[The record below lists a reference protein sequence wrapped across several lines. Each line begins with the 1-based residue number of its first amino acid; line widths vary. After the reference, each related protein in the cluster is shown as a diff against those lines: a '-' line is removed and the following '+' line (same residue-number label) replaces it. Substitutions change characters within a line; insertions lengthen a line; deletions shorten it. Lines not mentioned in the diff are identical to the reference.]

1 MDRPKAPT
9 VANPWQALR
18 RFTRARIALGR
29 AGTSLPTQPHL
40 EFQLAHARAREAVHH
55 PLAIEPLRAA
65 LEQRG
70 REVVAL
76 RSAAGDRLIYLQR
89 PDQGRRL
96 DRESRSRLEER
107 AGRSKEG
114 FDAAF
119 VIADGLSAFAV
130 EENAVPFL
138 DAALA
143 KLDREGW
150 RIAPMMIVE
159 QGRVAVGDEVG
170 QVLAAGMVA
179 ILIGERPGL
188 SSPDSMGIYLTYHPR
203 VGTTDAQ
210 RNCISNIRREGMS
223 ISNIRREG
231 MSCELAAHKLHYLMS
246 EARRRKL
253 TGVDLKDE
261 SEAPRAIAVG
271 KNFLIETE

>member
-1 MDRPKAPT
+1 MDRPKNPT

-18 RFTRARIALGR
+18 QFTRARIALGR
-29 AGTSLPTQPHL
+29 AGTSLPTGPHL
-40 EFQLAHARAREAVHH
+40 EFQLAHARARDAVHR

-65 LEQRG
+65 LAQRG
-70 REVVAL
+70 REVIAL
-76 RSAAGDRLIYLQR
+76 HSAAGDRLIYLQR

-96 DRESRSRLEER
+96 DRDSRRRLEER
-107 AGRSKEG
+107 ASRSKEG
-114 FDAAF
+114 FDTAF
-119 VIADGLSAFAV
+119 VIADGLSAFAI

-138 DAALA
+138 GAILA
-143 KLDREGW
+143 KLDHEGW
-150 RIAPMMIVE
+150 RIAPMVIVE

-170 QVLAAGMVA
+170 EVLDARMVA

-188 SSPDSMGIYLTYHPR
+188 SSPDSMGIYLTYKPR

-223 ISNIRREG
+223 
-231 MSCELAAHKLHYLMS
+231 CELAAHKLRYLMS

-253 TGVDLKDE
+253 TGVKLKDE
-261 SEAPRAIAVG
+261 SEAPRAIAK
-271 KNFLIETE
+271 KNFLIES

>member
-1 MDRPKAPT
+1 MDTPKAPT

-40 EFQLAHARAREAVHH
+40 EFQLAHARARDAVHH
-55 PLAIEPLRAA
+55 PLAVEPLRKA

-70 REVVAL
+70 REVIAL

-96 DRESRSRLEER
+96 DRDSRRRLEER
-107 AGRSKEG
+107 GSKGG

-119 VIADGLSAFAV
+119 VIADGLSAFAI

-138 DAALA
+138 DAVLA
-143 KLDREGW
+143 KLEGW
-150 RIAPMMIVE
+150 RIAPLAIVE

-170 QVLAAGMVA
+170 EVLGAAMVA

-223 ISNIRREG
+223 Y
-231 MSCELAAHKLHYLMS
+231 ELAAHKLHYLMS

-253 TGVDLKDE
+253 TGVKLKDE
-261 SEAPRAIAVG
+261 SEAPREIAVG
-271 KNFLIETE
+271 RNFLIDAESPDAGGRK

>member
-1 MDRPKAPT
+1 
-9 VANPWQALR
+9 
-18 RFTRARIALGR
+18 
-29 AGTSLPTQPHL
+29 
-40 EFQLAHARAREAVHH
+40 VHH
-55 PLAIEPLRAA
+55 PLAIEPLRKA
-65 LEQRG
+65 LVQRG
-70 REVVAL
+70 REVIAL

-96 DRESRSRLEER
+96 DPESRARLEER

-119 VIADGLSAFAV
+119 VIADGLSAFAI
-130 EENAVPFL
+130 EENALPLL
-138 DAALA
+138 DAMLA
-143 KLDREGW
+143 KLDRGEW
-150 RIAPMMIVE
+150 RIAPVTIVE

-170 QVLAAGMVA
+170 EVLHAGVVA

-188 SSPDSMGIYLTYHPR
+188 SSPDSMGVYLTYHPR
-203 VGTTDAQ
+203 VGTADAE
-210 RNCISNIRREGMS
+210 RNC

-253 TGVDLKDE
+253 TGVKLKDE
-261 SEAPRAIAVG
+261 SEAPRAIAAG
-271 KNFLIETE
+271 KNFLTEAQ

>member
-1 MDRPKAPT
+1 MDRPKPPT
-9 VANPWQALR
+9 VANPWQTLR
-18 RFTRARIALGR
+18 QFTPARIALGR
-29 AGTSLPTQPHL
+29 AGTSLPTDPHL
-40 EFQLAHARAREAVHH
+40 EFQLAHARARAAVHH
-55 PLAIEPLRAA
+55 PLAIEPLRTA

-70 REVVAL
+70 REVIAL

-96 DRESRSRLEER
+96 DRDSRRLLEER
-107 AGRSKEG
+107 ASRSKEG

-119 VIADGLSAFAV
+119 VVADGLSALAV
-130 EENAVPFL
+130 EENAVPVL
-138 DAALA
+138 DLVFAR
-143 KLDREGW
+143 LDREGW
-150 RIAPMMIVE
+150 RIAPVVIVE

-170 QVLAAGMVA
+170 QVLRAGMVA

-188 SSPDSMGIYLTYHPR
+188 SSPDSMGIYLTYNPA
-203 VGTTDAQ
+203 VGTPDAR
-210 RNCISNIRREGMS
+210 RNC

-231 MSCELAAHKLHYLMS
+231 MSCELAVHKLHYLMS

-261 SEAPRAIAVG
+261 SEAPRAIAAG
-271 KNFLIETE
+271 RNFLID